1 MSGSS
6 DVRFALVTAS
16 ARALPD
22 FACGSAIGMS
32 AKSWVNSQ
40 YALAA
45 GLGMSV
51 DLLEG
56 SPFTGFLWPG
66 VILAVAV
73 GGSGLLAWIAL
84 LTHAPGAIEAGAAAG
99 AVLVGWIAV
108 QVAMLGYISV
118 LQPVMAGLGL
128 ATLLVALEA
137 RRRRHLAFR

>member
-1 MSGSS
+1 MRMTILLGAL
-6 DVRFALVTAS
+6 DAAIAVTAIAGGVALV
-16 ARALPD
+16 
-22 FACGSAIGMS
+22 I
-32 AKSWVNSQ
+32 N
-40 YALAA
+40 
-45 GLGMSV
+45 GLDMSV

-56 SPFTGFLWPG
+56 SPFTGFFWPG

-73 GGSGLLAWIAL
+73 GGSGLLAWVAL
-84 LTHAPGAIEAGAAAG
+84 LTHAPGAIEASAAAG

-108 QVAMLGYISV
+108 QVGMLGYISV